1 LTIVRSMTV
10 GSRART
16 MCGSR
21 TQPPGA
27 NSVSLLPQPQVQP
40 PAEHPDHYTIGLD
53 DIYLEYLQRLLGK
66 RAKEGNS
73 EYGRLPGVVTVCQAP
88 LTSLR
93 PRISGRNVR
102 VTRWLWIGF
111 FLH

>member
-1 LTIVRSMTV
+1 MRSMTV
-10 GSRART
+10 GAMART
-16 MCGSR
+16 VCGSR
-21 TQPPGA
+21 AGICTQPPGA

-73 EYGRLPGVVTVCQAP
+73 KYGRLPDVPDGLPGYAHVATA
-88 LTSLR
+88 T
-93 PRISGRNVR
+93 RIR
-102 VTRWLWIGF
+102 
-111 FLH
+111 

>member
-1 LTIVRSMTV
+1 MR
-10 GSRART
+10 
-16 MCGSR
+16 
-21 TQPPGA
+21 QPGRHPHPAAGRQLGL
-27 NSVSLLPQPQVQP
+27 LLPQSQVQP

-66 RAKEGNS
+66 RGEDWNS
-73 EYGRLPGVVTVCQAP
+73 EYGRILGVLTVCQAP

-93 PRISGRNVR
+93 RPISGRNVR

>member
-1 LTIVRSMTV
+1 MR
-10 GSRART
+10 
-16 MCGSR
+16 
-21 TQPPGA
+21 QPGRHPHPAAGRQ
-27 NSVSLLPQPQVQP
+27 LGLFLPQPQVQP

-73 EYGRLPGVVTVCQAP
+73 EYGSSQASPTVCQAP

-93 PRISGRNVR
+93 RRVSDSRNGR

>member
-1 LTIVRSMTV
+1 MRSMTV

-16 MCGSR
+16 VCGIR

-66 RAKEGNS
+66 RAKKGNS
-73 EYGRLPGVVTVCQAP
+73 EYGRLPGVPDGLPGSAHVATA
-88 LTSLR
+88 T
-93 PRISGRNVR
+93 RIR
-102 VTRWLWIGF
+102 
-111 FLH
+111 